1 MNFSRPVTDV
11 IRERTSRRTFLKQKF
26 EEETRDWI
34 LNLLKN
40 HDFESPFSKFV
51 GKIRFE
57 LIAVPE
63 FDPRERKNLGTYGFI
78 KGAQNFIVGAVEKS
92 KYNREHF
99 GYILET
105 IILMATEKG
114 LGTCWLGGFFN
125 RSLFSAKINCT
136 SEEIVPAITPI
147 GYWDKKNSRDVAIR
161 SYIKANK
168 RFPWSHLFFEG
179 NFTNPLIQEK
189 TGEFSTLLQMVRL
202 GPSASNQQP
211 WRIIKEVDKNIF
223 HFYIVYSRSGNSQG
237 YNIFRRLDI
246 GIAVS
251 HFNLS
256 AQELGIQGSWFI
268 DEPDILGSE
277 NLLYIISWKAENNV

>member
-237 YNIFRRLDI
+237 YHMFRRLDI